1 MKKICHGCLAMHR
14 IEGIGCKCILEF
26 KVESNKYKP
35 LEECPKP
42 RTRKELRKEYKR

>member
-1 MKKICHGCLAMHR
+1 MKKTCHGCLAMHR
-14 IEGIGCKCILEF
+14 IEGIECILDF